1 MVAEEYDFVIVGGGT
16 SGLVVATRLSEDPNV
31 QVLVLEAGEDHR
43 ADPRVTIPALWMSLR
58 GSELD
63 WNLVTTPQVSIMSI
77 NCRIQ
82 NLSY

>member
-1 MVAEEYDFVIVGGGT
+1 MAAEEYDFIIVGGGT

-43 ADPRVTIPALWMSLR
+43 ADPRIKIPALWMSLR

-63 WNLVTTPQVSIMSI
+63 WNLVTTPQVSIMRI
-77 NCRIQ
+77 NCGIQ